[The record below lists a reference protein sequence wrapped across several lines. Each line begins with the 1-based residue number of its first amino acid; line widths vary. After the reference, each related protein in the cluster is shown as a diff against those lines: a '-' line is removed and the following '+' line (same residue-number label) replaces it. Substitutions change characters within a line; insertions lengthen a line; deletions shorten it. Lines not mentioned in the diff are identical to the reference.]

1 MAEEISLVERIK
13 MIENLYIIT
22 PEIKQALETI
32 RICRDSGYKPY
43 EPYCMTI
50 EGPFGSGKTE
60 LATRVVQGILNDYA
74 ETQSAIKAVL
84 LTTPVNPT
92 EKKLSQ
98 EFFFGLKIPFRGRTD
113 AHIMAETIKRNIDYF
128 RPELIFIDE
137 IQHFFDG
144 QTSRLIISAC
154 DHLKQI
160 IKQSSAPIILMG
172 LDGKV
177 AEFLELNPQL
187 GSLFINTH
195 HMKNFNWDEKKPES
209 IRYLQE
215 FLFHVEDGFHLKYP
229 SNLAETSMAQKLFL
243 ASKGV
248 KRVLMRLLIR
258 AAKQAIQSG
267 EEKINLSI
275 LSQVWLQIGR
285 GPGSSKR
292 NPFSFG

>member
-1 MAEEISLVERIK
+1 MAEEVSLVDRIE
-13 MIENLYIIT
+13 MIDNLYIIT
-22 PEIKQALETI
+22 PEIKHAIESI
-32 RICRDSGYKPY
+32 RICRDSGYKSR

-60 LATRVVQGILNDYA
+60 LATRVVQGVLNDYA

-92 EKKLSQ
+92 ERKLSQ
-98 EFFFGLKIPFRGRTD
+98 EFFFGLKIPIEGGND
-113 AHIMAETIKRNIDYF
+113 SHIMAEKIKRNIDYY

-144 QTSRLIISAC
+144 QTSRLIVSAC
-154 DHLKQI
+154 DHLKSI

-177 AEFLELNPQL
+177 AEFLDLNPQL

-215 FLFHVEDGFHLKYP
+215 FLSRVEIGFQLKYP
-229 SNLAETSMAQKLFL
+229 SNLAETSIAQKLFL

-248 KRVLMRLLIR
+248 KRVLMRLLR
-258 AAKQAIQSG
+258 SAAKQSIQSG

-275 LSQVWLQIGR
+275 LSQVWMQIGR
-285 GPGSSKR
+285 GPGAPKR
-292 NPFSFG
+292 NPFLF